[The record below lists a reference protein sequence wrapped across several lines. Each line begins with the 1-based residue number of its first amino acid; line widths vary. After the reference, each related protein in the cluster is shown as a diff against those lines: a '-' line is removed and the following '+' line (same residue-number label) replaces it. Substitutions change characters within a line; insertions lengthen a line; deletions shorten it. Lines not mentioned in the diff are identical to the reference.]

1 MPTTARITEV
11 CGGVLAKLVE
21 VIVPVA
27 PDQVEAAYAAT
38 DVLETVDG
46 KRVRVYPAKYGEAAR
61 LARYRVHN
69 EYTVAVVVEV
79 PYLAAA
85 SAGSDGAVP
94 PEWVDQQIAWVE
106 ANIYTPLNTT
116 YVHEADGLLLDS
128 LTCWTCVVSV
138 VYDPVR
144 LAEEKLL
151 VSIVEVA
158 YREGGVS

>member
-1 MPTTARITEV
+1 MAEARITEV

-21 VIVPVA
+21 VITPAA

-38 DVLETVDG
+38 DVLETLDG
-46 KRVRVYPAKYGEAAR
+46 KRVRVYPVKYGEAAR

-94 PEWVDQQIAWVE
+94 PAWVNDQIAWVE
-106 ANIYTPLNTT
+106 ANVYGPLNTSF
-116 YVHEADGLLLDS
+116 VHAEDGLLLDA
-128 LTCWTCVVSV
+128 LTCWTCAVSV
-138 VYDPVR
+138 VYDWQR
-144 LAEEKLL
+144 LAEEKLF